1 MPIDQTTLPEMFKA
15 AIFHGHQVSGGTNTN
30 FLIPC
35 FLEFIAFQI
44 YQLAPMEFEEWFRL
58 IPEQCKNTGVQM
70 PELLHARED
79 LCLTLEMVT
88 NTP

>member
-1 MPIDQTTLPEMFKA
+1 
-15 AIFHGHQVSGGTNTN
+15 
-30 FLIPC
+30 
-35 FLEFIAFQI
+35 LEFIAFQI

-70 PELLHARED
+70 PELTLARED